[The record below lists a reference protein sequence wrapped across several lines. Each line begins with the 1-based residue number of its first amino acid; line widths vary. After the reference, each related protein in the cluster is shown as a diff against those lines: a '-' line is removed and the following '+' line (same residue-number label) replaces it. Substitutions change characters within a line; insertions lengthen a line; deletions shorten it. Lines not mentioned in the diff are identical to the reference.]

1 MTRVSSNIIH
11 PRAWIHTQF
20 AVANIASAILVSSN
34 PTNLVLAG
42 AFNIKFIHYTANMIV
57 PVIATAIVL
66 FPFLLYIV
74 FPDEKLIPQKITM
87 HELPVDVRHKD
98 PVNPNIP
105 HVRANL
111 EITENDGADDEVQ
124 LLSLE
129 EIMHPF
135 VDAKG
140 AAFGAIVMATTLIT
154 LLALNAA
161 NQVHQVFWITLPAA
175 VLMFCWDVTFGWLKR
190 HETRQISREGRLK
203 LENALAEQHNEK
215 KAREEALEGHPQ
227 DSELMDNP
235 DVADTSMKPQQQD
248 LKHAENGKIGYP
260 GHIPHPPPFIIVSDK
275 ANGQPVVSSM
285 QLERPVPTLKINTHQ
300 SDDSQT
306 STFAAGAMDEKQDMV
321 PSGSCSQP
329 RGLTGP
335 VSSGEMD
342 EEKRNMNPENPATLV
357 SLVKDG
363 YMWLQETFPTAITV
377 LAHLPFALV
386 PFAFCMFV
394 LVQALVTKGWVPVFA
409 HGWDHWVNK
418 TGTIGSI
425 GGMGFL
431 SVVLCNVSLS
441 ATQSLMTNQ
450 FDAVRRHK
458 YWHDYPPLTRYSSLA
473 KDP

>member
-1 MTRVSSNIIH
+1 
-11 PRAWIHTQF
+11 
-20 AVANIASAILVSSN
+20 
-34 PTNLVLAG
+34 
-42 AFNIKFIHYTANMIV
+42 MIV

-105 HVRANL
+105 HARANL

-175 VLMFCWDVTFGWLKR
+175 VLMFCWDLTFGWLNR
-190 HETRQISREGRLK
+190 HETRKISREGRLK
-203 LENALAEQHNEK
+203 LENALAEQENEK
-215 KAREEALEGHPQ
+215 KAREKALESHPQ
-227 DSELMDNP
+227 ESELVDNP
-235 DVADTSMKPQQQD
+235 DVTDTSRKTHQQDQQQ
-248 LKHAENGKIGYP
+248 AENGEIGYP
-260 GHIPHPPPFIIVSDK
+260 GHIPHPPPSIVVSNK
-275 ANGQPVVSSM
+275 ANGQAVVSSM
-285 QLERPVPTLKINTHQ
+285 QLEQPVPTLRINTQQ
-300 SDDSQT
+300 SNDSQI
-306 STFAAGAMDEKQDMV
+306 STFGVGAMDEKQDMV
-321 PSGSCSQP
+321 SSGSGSQP
-329 RGLTGP
+329 HGISGLVYP
-335 VSSGEMD
+335 SGEMD
-342 EEKRNMNPENPATLV
+342 EEKRDMNAKNPATLV
-357 SLVKDG
+357 SLVKDR
-363 YMWLQETFPTAITV
+363 YMWLQETFPTAVTV

-386 PFAFCMFV
+386 PFAFSMFV

-431 SVVLCNVSLS
+431 SVVLCNVSLC
-441 ATQSLMTNQ
+441 ATPSLMTNQ
-450 FDAVRRHK
+450 FDAVCRHK
-458 YWHDYPPLTRYSSLA
+458 HWHDYPPLTRYSSLA